1 MTLPSTMQQ
10 IDIAQPGP
18 PEVLVLR
25 SVPTPVPAAG
35 EVLIRVRAAGINRAD
50 VLQRMGHY
58 PPPPGA
64 SPVPGLEIAGT
75 IVEIRPGGKRWSQGD
90 SVCALLA
97 GGGYSEYAVAPAAQC
112 LPIPPGFSAVE
123 AAALPEA
130 CFTVWVN
137 VFQLGRLARG
147 ESALIHG
154 GTSGVGTTAIQ
165 LAHAFGAQVFTT
177 AGSAAKCAAC
187 LRLGADAAINY
198 RDADFAVEIPRLT
211 GGRGVDVILDMV
223 GGSYTAKNLS
233 VLAIGGRLVQI
244 AFMESS
250 RVELDLRAVMTKQL
264 TITGSTLRGRPVE
277 QKGAIARELE
287 DRVWPILAEGRF
299 RSVIDKVY
307 PLAEAAAAHRRM
319 ESGEHIGKIVL
330 SMED

>member
-1 MTLPSTMQQ
+1 MQQ

-233 VLAIGGRLVQI
+233 VLATGGRLVQI

-287 DRVWPILAEGRF
+287 DRVWPTLAEGRF
-299 RSVIDKVY
+299 RPVIDKVY